1 MIKRSPKR
9 VVTQALL
16 ATVFGSLLSLTAQA
30 DWQLDNTQSSLNF
43 ISVKNVNAA
52 EVFHVTQLQGSLNNN
67 GELEIK
73 LDLDSI
79 KTQVDIRDDRL
90 KEYLFDTKNFKVA
103 TLSAQLPAEILD
115 TIKQG
120 GVLNTSITG
129 MLDFHGFQKAITANV
144 TLLSDGET
152 ILASTQQPIIIQAA
166 DFGLDTGIEKLREL
180 AKLSNIGHSVP
191 VSFNLVLK

>member
-1 MIKRSPKR
+1 MINHSLKLSVPR
-9 VVTQALL
+9 TLL
-16 ATVFGSLLSLTAQA
+16 AITLGSLLSLTAQA

-52 EVFHVTQLQGSLNNN
+52 EVFHITQLQGSLSDT
-67 GELEIK
+67 GALEIN

-79 KTQVDIRDDRL
+79 KTQVDIRDERMR
-90 KEYLFDTKNFKVA
+90 EHLFDTGKFKMA
-103 TLSAQLPAEILD
+103 TLSAQLTPETLNA
-115 TIKQG
+115 IKQG

-129 MLDFHGFQKAITANV
+129 MLDFHGLQQPITADV
-144 TLLSDGET
+144 TLLSDGKT
-152 ILASTQQPIIIQAA
+152 VLASTTQPIIIKAA

-180 AKLSNIGHSVP
+180 AGLSNIGHSVP

>member
-90 KEYLFDTKNFKVA
+90 KEYLFDTKKFKVA
-103 TLSAQLPAEILD
+103 TLSAQLPAETLD

-129 MLDFHGFQKAITANV
+129 MLDFHGLQKAITANV